1 LSDQRFF
8 VLFNPGAG
16 RGRGRQRRDAWLELL
31 HRHLRFDYAETTCH
45 EDIARLTDKALAE
58 GYRNIVA
65 VGGDGTWSLVADR
78 IVRSGRPDLCL
89 GVLPAGTGND
99 FGKSFGVTWQER
111 ESAVRAMAE
120 GRSREVDVGR
130 VEGRHFLNVFGCG
143 FDVACIDDAS
153 RFTLLR
159 GELLYKYC
167 ALRQLFRY
175 RGKPLSISVDG
186 GQESVGPSLL
196 VVISNARYFG
206 GSFDIAPW
214 ADLSDGKLDMVA
226 VGDAGPFQRARL
238 FQTVSAGRHKDGGLI
253 RIRSAPSFTLE
264 FEPPMRYELDGE
276 VYATNAPSIHV
287 ESVPAAL
294 EVFSP
299 QGELRD

>member
-1 LSDQRFF
+1 MFDQRFF

-16 RGRGRQRRDAWLELL
+16 RGRGQQRRDAWLELL
-31 HRHLRFDYAETTCH
+31 RRHLDFDHAETTCH
-45 EDIARLTDKALAE
+45 EDIARLTDKALAQ
-58 GYRNIVA
+58 GYQNIVA

-78 IVRSGRPDLCL
+78 ILKSGRPGLVF

-99 FGKSFGVTWQER
+99 FGKSFGVTWIER
-111 ESAVRAMAE
+111 EAAVRAMAV
-120 GRSREVDVGR
+120 GLTRRVDVGR
-130 VEGRHFLNVFGCG
+130 AEGRHFLNVFGCG

-153 RFTLLR
+153 RFTRLR

-186 GQESVGPSLL
+186 TEESVGPSLL

-226 VGDAGPFQRARL
+226 VGDAGPLQRAKL
-238 FQTVSAGRHKDGGLI
+238 FQTVSAGRHRDGGLI
-253 RIRSAPSFTLE
+253 TIRSASRFTLE
-264 FEPPMRYELDGE
+264 FDPPLRYELDGE
-276 VYATNAPSIHV
+276 VYGTNAGRIQV
-287 ESVPAAL
+287 ESVAAAL
-294 EVFSP
+294 RVFSP
-299 QGELRD
+299 QGEPRH

>member
-1 LSDQRFF
+1 
-8 VLFNPGAG
+8 
-16 RGRGRQRRDAWLELL
+16 
-31 HRHLRFDYAETTCH
+31 
-45 EDIARLTDKALAE
+45 
-58 GYRNIVA
+58 
-65 VGGDGTWSLVADR
+65 
-78 IVRSGRPDLCL
+78 
-89 GVLPAGTGND
+89 VLPAGTGND
-99 FGKSFGVTWQER
+99 FGKSFGVTWKER
-111 ESAVRAMAE
+111 ESAVRAMAR
-120 GRSREVDVGR
+120 GLSRQVDVGR

-153 RFTLLR
+153 RFTRLR

-175 RGKPLSISVDG
+175 RGKPLNISVDG
-186 GQESVGPSLL
+186 TQESVGPSLL

-226 VGDAGPFQRARL
+226 VGDAGPLQRARL
-238 FQTVSAGRHKDGGLI
+238 FQTVSAGRHTDGGLI
-253 RIRSAPSFTLE
+253 TIRSAPSFTLE

-276 VYATNAPSIHV
+276 VYGTNEARIQV

-294 EVFSP
+294 RVFSP
-299 QGELRD
+299 QGEPRD